1 MKLCVVT
8 PFPPELSG
16 LGIYGWNVAHG
27 LAQTGRFES
36 LTVLAEDSRSVAAP
50 SPLETCN
57 LRTLYAWTRDDPA
70 TALRLVHIIQVERP
84 DVVWFNLGFSI
95 FGSSRAT
102 NFLGLTAPMLT
113 QLSGIPAV
121 VTLHEVF
128 EAAHLHDLGVTN
140 GPVTGWGAQTATRL
154 LLQADTVCVTLR
166 SYVQILQTCY
176 HAHNIEYVPLGTFA
190 PPEYLPR
197 PAGLPRNILI
207 NAMFAPYKGLPVLLE
222 AFGRVRCV
230 YPEASLTIAGG
241 DHKRFPGY
249 LASIRTATN
258 GAAGIHWNGIQTES
272 QLRDLFMQAYVVVVP
287 SIATTGAS
295 SVVHRAAAFGRPLIV
310 SDLPDLRAVT
320 EEEDLRV
327 DYVPPGDAGAL
338 AEALIQLLA
347 EPERGEAL
355 AQHNLTRMQTMTV
368 AHTCSRYLHLFDQAI
383 NRGRQRATAHHG

>member
-16 LGIYGWNVAHG
+16 LGIYGWNISHG
-27 LAQTGRFES
+27 LAQSGRVQS
-36 LTVLAEDSRSVAAP
+36 LTVLAGNNQSVAAL
-50 SPLETCN
+50 SPLDSRMWHT
-57 LRTLYAWTRDDPA
+57 RYAWTRDDPA
-70 TALRLVHIIQVERP
+70 TALRLVHIIREERP
-84 DVVWFNLGFSI
+84 DVAWFNLGFSI

-128 EAAHLHDLGVTN
+128 EAAHLHDIGATN
-140 GPVTGWGAQTATRL
+140 GRFTELGAQTATRL
-154 LLQADTVCVTLR
+154 LLRADTVCVTLR
-166 SYVQILQTCY
+166 SYVEILQTCY
-176 HAHNIEYVPLGTFA
+176 DAHNIEYVPLGTFA

-197 PAGLPRNILI
+197 PAGSPPNILI
-207 NAMFAPYKGLPVLLE
+207 NGMFAPYKGLPVLVE
-222 AFGRVRCV
+222 AFGRVRRV
-230 YPEASLTIAGG
+230 WPEASLTIAGA
-241 DHKRFPGY
+241 DHQRFPGY

-258 GAAGIHWNGIQTES
+258 GAPGIHWDGIQTES
-272 QLRDLFMQAYVVVVP
+272 QLRDLFMRAHVVVVP
-287 SIATTGAS
+287 SLATTGAS

-310 SDLPDLRAVT
+310 SDLPDLRAVA

-338 AEALIQLLA
+338 AEALIRLLA

-355 AQHNLTRMQTMTV
+355 ARHNLARMQTMTV
-368 AHTCSRYLHLFDQAI
+368 AHTCSRYLDLFDQAMD
-383 NRGRQRATAHHG
+383 RGRQRANSHHG